1 MTNAFK
7 QIRLTNVNLSG
18 NAGRIE
24 AGTSGSFAFTSELE
38 ALNTSLTGSIN
49 STGSSLYN
57 LITGVSGL
65 LSEGATNDLSG
76 VSGVLN
82 SKINSVSGYVND
94 QISGLINNA
103 PAALDTLKELSDA
116 LSGDAD
122 FAGTLVNSLGA
133 ISGRITEEISG
144 VRDDI
149 YDLNTG
155 LLDLISTIESGLEGS
170 FADGIETLS
179 GFLEDRITDEISN
192 VQTGLFDPLADRVD
206 ELSGAFTGKF
216 AEIETNYLDKR
227 FGGTINADLTVSG
240 MLYASGGLTIDAA
253 GGMDAVLFVENGK
266 VGINTET
273 PSEALEVSGNGK
285 FSGTVRVADPTNGQH
300 ATTKTYVDDLFA
312 KRKSFTTGV
321 APNVE
326 SMTVEFPGS
335 PFSSAPTVNVTMEGD
350 VYYAF
355 AISDRTTTGFHIS
368 FSDQVLESNIVLN
381 VSASNQ

>member
-133 ISGRITEEISG
+133 ISGRITDVSASLQSG
-144 VRDDI
+144 IDTKVSS
-149 YDLNTG
+149 
-155 LLDLISTIESGLEGS
+155 STQKQFKVALPIG
-170 FADGIETLS
+170 
-179 GFLEDRITDEISN
+179 
-192 VQTGLFDPLADRVD
+192 
-206 ELSGAFTGKF
+206 
-216 AEIETNYLDKR
+216 
-227 FGGTINADLTVSG
+227 
-240 MLYASGGLTIDAA
+240 IDAT
-253 GGMDAVLFVENGK
+253 
-266 VGINTET
+266 GI
-273 PSEALEVSGNGK
+273 S
-285 FSGTVRVADPTNGQH
+285 
-300 ATTKTYVDDLFA
+300 
-312 KRKSFTTGV
+312 
-321 APNVE
+321 
-326 SMTVEFPGS
+326 FPGVN
-335 PFSSAPTVNVTMEGD
+335 FTSAPSVQVTLEGD
-350 VYYAF
+350 VVYQSV
-355 AISDRTTTGFHIS
+355 IKNTTTSGFDVY
-368 FSDQVLESNIVLN
+368 FSDDIQESNTYLN
-381 VSASNQ
+381 VFASNQ